1 MGVWFGRKDWHS
13 SRGTCTITVG
23 PAHCRRV
30 VQPYMQLF
38 SVDFEKHIWVVFDDA
53 LNAGVA
59 SSRSCLSGS
68 LVCDVSRLLVLLMCD
83 SNLYRV
89 RSNLSRSSTFRHCSS
104 GHAAFTLSSRTVEWV
119 APFVL
124 ISTRAISEA
133 TRVQTRNGHTREG
146 LGSESVKRQVMD
158 WDSSDPDV
166 ESLRKVSEIRTMVLR
181 NTAAN
186 VTLMLTVAASRVW
199 SASTLRYS
207 L

>member
-1 MGVWFGRKDWHS
+1 
-13 SRGTCTITVG
+13 
-23 PAHCRRV
+23 
-30 VQPYMQLF
+30 MQLF

-68 LVCDVSRLLVLLMCD
+68 LVCDGSRLLVLLMCD

-104 GHAAFTLSSRTVEWV
+104 GHAAFTLSSRKEKSDETGAEDGEILRTVANGEGGWLVTTVEWV